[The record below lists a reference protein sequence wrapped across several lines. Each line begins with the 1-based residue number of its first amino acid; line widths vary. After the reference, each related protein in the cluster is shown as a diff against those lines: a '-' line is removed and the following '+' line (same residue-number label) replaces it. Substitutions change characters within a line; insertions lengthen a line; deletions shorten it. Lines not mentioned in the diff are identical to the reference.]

1 MTKVTLLSQEA
12 FDRLTA
18 ELHEL
23 ETEGRLNVQR
33 RIQTAREEGDL
44 RENAEYHQAK
54 EDQAFLEGRI
64 AELRSLLETAQVG
77 HATGGGEVVEQGVR
91 VTLKDEDGDEDTYV
105 FTSTHNESDLPVIS
119 PESPLGLAIQGH
131 AVGDVIVYEAP
142 AGKLTVEIT
151 SIAV

>member
-33 RIQTAREEGDL
+33 RIQTAREQGDL

-105 FTSTHNESDLPVIS
+105 FTSTHNESELPVIS

-151 SIAV
+151 SIDV

>member
-33 RIQTAREEGDL
+33 RIQTAREQGDL

-91 VTLKDEDGDEDTYV
+91 VTLKDEDGDEETYV
-105 FTSTHNESDLPVIS
+105 FTSTHNESELPVIS

-151 SIAV
+151 SIDV